1 MCVGRF
7 VGRRRGGGGSGVCG
21 GGAGRTERVA
31 YVGEGGPDELRHD
44 LDGVPALNE
53 ELDRGQLQL
62 VPMNTLAGS
71 EASVDPAV
79 ELPQLAAMTE
89 DALVAGYRSLR
100 VFAHGTSR
108 VRDPA
113 QRAQQVRY
121 EHLIDRFCSR
131 APPHHVVRH
140 DAAVWA
146 TAPLLSRLC
155 PRVGP

>member
-1 MCVGRF
+1 MEVAQTYVAEGL
-7 VGRRRGGGGSGVCG
+7 
-21 GGAGRTERVA
+21 AGRERVA

-89 DALVAGYRSLR
+89 DALVAGYRALGCSLTGP
-100 VFAHGTSR
+100 AGCGTRRSVRSR
-108 VRDPA
+108 CVTS
-113 QRAQQVRY
+113 
-121 EHLIDRFCSR
+121 I
-131 APPHHVVRH
+131 
-140 DAAVWA
+140 
-146 TAPLLSRLC
+146 
-155 PRVGP
+155 